1 MRNAYNQEPSLLFPE
16 SNYTR
21 QIVLL
26 FTYIFIL
33 ANFSE
38 QHLHKRYNKLLICAE
53 GIRKSKFFIAN
64 TLFKKILYNSYQ
76 CESVF
81 GVQTKEHSTHPTS
94 FKLLQKE
101 KVHIPAIRK
110 VREVVLGCKCN
121 DCTATGLTHHNKT

>member
-1 MRNAYNQEPSLLFPE
+1 MPTTKNQASSFLNLIIPGRLYFYLH
-16 SNYTR
+16 
-21 QIVLL
+21 
-26 FTYIFIL
+26 TYSFL
-33 ANFSE
+33 PTSAE

-53 GIRKSKFFIAN
+53 GIRKRKFFIAN

-81 GVQTKEHSTHPTS
+81 GVQTKEHSTHPIS

-110 VREVVLGCKCN
+110 VCEVVLGCKYN